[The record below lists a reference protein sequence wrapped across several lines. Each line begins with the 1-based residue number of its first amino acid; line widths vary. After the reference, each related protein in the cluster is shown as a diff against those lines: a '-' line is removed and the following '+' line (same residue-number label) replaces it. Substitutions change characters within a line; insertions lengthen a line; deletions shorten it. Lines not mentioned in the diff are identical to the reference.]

1 MAFLSSHTLYEA
13 RARTHQHHDSFL
25 QYTVASSSHSR
36 TVSVVGERI
45 CTRNSVLCVAT
56 VALVWVLR
64 VFIHTK
70 NKTFVIAYRPAK
82 ASSSHN
88 NLTATEWTA
97 HTISFLRARDH
108 NAHHIALLRFYL
120 FSTTLRRCGRRT
132 HTHTPPQTHIQSRQS
147 VFVQIFF
154 RFRPSIVMCGY
165 CSKNAWI
172 WHWHKTPNEKRRRKA
187 EQFSC
192 VRMVVLSAR
201 CGDRKRRVSWRR
213 ITALSINRAPHV
225 QRNAHTSLTRLLSL
239 LPDAVVCR
247 GIQPNTEEF
256 RDLFRAIV
264 FYRIIITRLI
274 ETTTTTTTTTATT
287 TQSKENDRFS
297 SLTDLMCGSQTE
309 AVAH

>member
-1 MAFLSSHTLYEA
+1 MNSTYNFIFT
-13 RARTHQHHDSFL
+13 RARPQRTSHRASTILFVLDDIT
-25 QYTVASSSHSR
+25 TV
-36 TVSVVGERI
+36 
-45 CTRNSVLCVAT
+45 
-56 VALVWVLR
+56 
-64 VFIHTK
+64 
-70 NKTFVIAYRPAK
+70 
-82 ASSSHN
+82 
-88 NLTATEWTA
+88 WT
-97 HTISFLRARDH
+97 TD
-108 NAHHIALLRFYL
+108 
-120 FSTTLRRCGRRT
+120 T
-132 HTHTPPQTHIQSRQS
+132 HTHTLSQTHTQSRQS

>member
-1 MAFLSSHTLYEA
+1 MLFSSSRIWFTALYHFTCSTQENLWLVLMYSYIVTLFMAFLSSHTLYEA

-132 HTHTPPQTHIQSRQS
+132 HTHTHHRKLTYR
-147 VFVQIFF
+147 VAKVYLYKYFF
-154 RFRPSIVMCGY
+154 DFD
-165 CSKNAWI
+165 
-172 WHWHKTPNEKRRRKA
+172 RR
-187 EQFSC
+187 S
-192 VRMVVLSAR
+192 
-201 CGDRKRRVSWRR
+201 
-213 ITALSINRAPHV
+213 
-225 QRNAHTSLTRLLSL
+225 
-239 LPDAVVCR
+239 
-247 GIQPNTEEF
+247 
-256 RDLFRAIV
+256 
-264 FYRIIITRLI
+264 
-274 ETTTTTTTTTATT
+274 
-287 TQSKENDRFS
+287 
-297 SLTDLMCGSQTE
+297 
-309 AVAH
+309 